1 MTMKKINLIKK
12 IFAIF
17 IVLSLITLPI
27 DTVLAES
34 DYTFE
39 FEITNFTEP
48 KAGAKPKF
56 DYNMD
61 FNINDLE
68 GDLSFFEL
76 EYWYEFDYDY
86 STLLKKMNDME
97 GFFDFNNLKA
107 ESTKVG

>member
-56 DYNMD
+56 
-61 FNINDLE
+61 
-68 GDLSFFEL
+68 
-76 EYWYEFDYDY
+76 
-86 STLLKKMNDME
+86 
-97 GFFDFNNLKA
+97 
-107 ESTKVG
+107 